1 MFTIDLMSGVPVY
14 EQITRQTQ
22 VLLLSGKL
30 SPGDLLPSVRG
41 LAAELGVNTNTIQKA
56 YAELDHMGIT
66 QSVPGRGIFVR
77 EDAMKQLVAYL
88 NENRLPEF
96 QNMLR
101 GMIIAG
107 ASDDAI
113 LDFIRKQLNEIHE
126 KDGI

>member
-1 MFTIDLMSGVPVY
+1 MFTIDHMSGVPVY
-14 EQITRQTQ
+14 EQITRQAQ

>member
-1 MFTIDLMSGVPVY
+1 
-14 EQITRQTQ
+14 
-22 VLLLSGKL
+22 
-30 SPGDLLPSVRG
+30 
-41 LAAELGVNTNTIQKA
+41 
-56 YAELDHMGIT
+56 MGIT

-107 ASDDAI
+107 ASDDDI